1 MQQLRFQRQYAEKR
15 LEWLKMQMSNINND
29 GTPVFSTG
37 LNSSG
42 YSENHENLPEVI
54 KQIEN
59 ATALR
64 RAEPFL
70 MSDML
75 GDDVL
80 FSMKQLVKKGR
91 RHLKTDWHF
100 PPNIV
105 NEMPDET
112 VAYVSKALIENIY
125 SEGFNVRHIHKIDDG
140 TAQFREPASLII
152 NDLTDF
158 CVTFEYNPLYDK
170 KYFISSY
177 KQDANET
184 RKSITDKNVGKN
196 ATEKLIEKELAR
208 IKKAAIEKGML
219 NEKIFHTEYLTPEK
233 RISKAQLR
241 DMLAL
246 NETLNKDP
254 KLRKTLSQNEKDLLN
269 RAEQYIIARKEFF
282 GETKN
287 EKLAV
292 AKTPI
297 PGIQP
302 DAKAPEVEPS
312 SPAADNEL

>member
-1 MQQLRFQRQYAEKR
+1 MREIVVKESL
-15 LEWLKMQMSNINND
+15 
-29 GTPVFSTG
+29 T
-37 LNSSG
+37 
-42 YSENHENLPEVI
+42 
-54 KQIEN
+54 
-59 ATALR
+59 

-91 RHLKTDWHF
+91 GHLKTDWDF
-100 PPNIV
+100 PPNVV
-105 NEMPDET
+105 NEMSDET
-112 VAYVSKALIENIY
+112 VAYVYKALIENIY
-125 SEGFNVRHIHKIDDG
+125 SECFSVPHIHKIDDG

-177 KQDANET
+177 KQNANET
-184 RKSITDKNVGKN
+184 RNSIMDKNVGKN
-196 ATEKLIEKELAR
+196 ATEKKYR
-208 IKKAAIEKGML
+208 
-219 NEKIFHTEYLTPEK
+219 K

-254 KLRKTLSQNEKDLLN
+254 KLRETLSQNEKDLLN

-282 GETKN
+282 GETK
-287 EKLAV
+287 A
-292 AKTPI
+292 

>member
-1 MQQLRFQRQYAEKR
+1 MREIVVKESL
-15 LEWLKMQMSNINND
+15 
-29 GTPVFSTG
+29 T
-37 LNSSG
+37 
-42 YSENHENLPEVI
+42 
-54 KQIEN
+54 
-59 ATALR
+59 

-91 RHLKTDWHF
+91 GHLKTDWDF
-100 PPNIV
+100 PPNVV
-105 NEMPDET
+105 NEMSDET
-112 VAYVSKALIENIY
+112 VAYVYKALIENIY
-125 SEGFNVRHIHKIDDG
+125 SEGFNVPHIHKIDDG

-177 KQDANET
+177 KQNANET
-184 RKSITDKNVGKN
+184 RNSIMDKNVGKN
-196 ATEKLIEKELAR
+196 ATEKSIEKELAR

-219 NEKIFHTEYLTPEK
+219 NEKIFHTAYLTPEK

-254 KLRKTLSQNEKDLLN
+254 KLRETLSQNEKDLLN

-282 GETKN
+282 GETK
-287 EKLAV
+287 A
-292 AKTPI
+292 